1 MLFLKDHI
9 HLFDKNAFSMAWFKQ
24 FSISRSVN
32 STHLFPP
39 FPTAGVNPGMIP
51 SSSSLPAGCARS
63 VSPDDVVAAPDNA
76 DGVGVV
82 ITGVVDAFAW
92 LDVYGMEF
100 SLKNYCYKRAYI

>member
-1 MLFLKDHI
+1 M
-9 HLFDKNAFSMAWFKQ
+9 
-24 FSISRSVN
+24 N

-51 SSSSLPAGCARS
+51 SSSSLPARCAWS

-82 ITGVVDAFAW
+82 ITGVVDGFAW

-100 SLKNYCYKRAYI
+100 SLKNYCYKRAYIWYILLSFEMYERTISEWNAYT